1 MSYHRLRLLLVTKR
15 DHWERHLCFNLVKDQ
30 LSWELAV
37 SQTMQI
43 LTRLWIFQFHPLL
56 RLLRGSRATGCFGYE
71 VTLNPNYHQILVKC
85 FFYNVKIQKYL
96 FWSYSS
102 FFLSSVHAMCCVIFP
117 FSELLSIREFGMP
130 TRKHQRD
137 WSCFITL
144 HSHVQ
149 QSEISTQLP
158 FQIVV
163 LGMPLLF

>member
-15 DHWERHLCFNLVKDQ
+15 DHWERHFCFNLVKDQ

-85 FFYNVKIQKYL
+85 FFYNVKIQNISFGHIAL
-96 FWSYSS
+96 S
-102 FFLSSVHAMCCVIFP
+102 FFRPS
-117 FSELLSIREFGMP
+117 MP
-130 TRKHQRD
+130 
-137 WSCFITL
+137 C
-144 HSHVQ
+144 
-149 QSEISTQLP
+149 
-158 FQIVV
+158 VV
-163 LGMPLLF
+163 LYPLFQSCLAFANLVCPLASTKEIEAVSSHSTLMFSKVRFPPNSRSRLLY